1 VKEIEQLFKK
11 KLKHEGE
18 AFLQLEQEGLEMEQ
32 QFDKQIKAIK
42 DKNEE
47 AIWKLFNEFKQNL
60 EKVEVEFVD
69 SKETANSLKLYY
81 DEKLRKQED
90 EHEFEVIEV
99 EESHKRHKKDKES
112 EMNKLVTEQTEQL
125 AALERAKQK
134 RGEREQEAISMKN

>member
-1 VKEIEQLFKK
+1 MKEIEQLFKK
-11 KLKHEGE
+11 KLKHESE

-81 DEKLRKQED
+81 DEKLRK
-90 EHEFEVIEV
+90 
-99 EESHKRHKKDKES
+99 
-112 EMNKLVTEQTEQL
+112 
-125 AALERAKQK
+125 
-134 RGEREQEAISMKN
+134 

>member
-11 KLKHEGE
+11 KLKHESE

-69 SKETANSLKLYY
+69 SKQTANSLKLYY
-81 DEKLRKQED
+81 DEKLRK
-90 EHEFEVIEV
+90 
-99 EESHKRHKKDKES
+99 
-112 EMNKLVTEQTEQL
+112 
-125 AALERAKQK
+125 
-134 RGEREQEAISMKN
+134 

>member
-1 VKEIEQLFKK
+1 MKEIEQLFKK
-11 KLKHEGE
+11 KLKHESE

-69 SKETANSLKLYY
+69 SKQTANSLKLYY
-81 DEKLRKQED
+81 DEKLRK
-90 EHEFEVIEV
+90 
-99 EESHKRHKKDKES
+99 
-112 EMNKLVTEQTEQL
+112 
-125 AALERAKQK
+125 
-134 RGEREQEAISMKN
+134 

>member
-1 VKEIEQLFKK
+1 MKIEKVQYEEVKEIEQLFKK
-11 KLKHEGE
+11 KLKREGE

-42 DKNEE
+42 EKNEE

-90 EHEFEVIEV
+90 EHELEVI
-99 EESHKRHKKDKES
+99 
-112 EMNKLVTEQTEQL
+112 
-125 AALERAKQK
+125 
-134 RGEREQEAISMKN
+134 